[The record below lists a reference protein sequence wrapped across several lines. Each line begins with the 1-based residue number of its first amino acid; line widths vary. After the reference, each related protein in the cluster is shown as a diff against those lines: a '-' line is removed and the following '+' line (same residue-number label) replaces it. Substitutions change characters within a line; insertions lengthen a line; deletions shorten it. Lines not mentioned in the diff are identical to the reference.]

1 MTVPKVQN
9 QQSVI
14 APIPP
19 RKAPNLLRQSL
30 ENGVSS
36 QSAQSAAINR
46 FVTPYKHDPHVMN
59 ADLPLPPVTFRRS
72 NNFNSRRTYPSI
84 DEAEEF
90 LLENQENQPQQI
102 LTNNNVKPSSRQ
114 VQFLTPRR
122 QHNHHRNEFEYCSH
136 QRHFDEDRVRNR
148 PEPKDR

>member
-1 MTVPKVQN
+1 MKPS

-14 APIPP
+14 APLTP
-19 RKAPNLLRQSL
+19 RKGPNLLRQSL

-36 QSAQSAAINR
+36 SNR
-46 FVTPYKHDPHVMN
+46 FVTPYKHDPNLMN
-59 ADLPLPPVTFRRS
+59 ADLPLPPVTFRNRN

-90 LLENQENQPQQI
+90 LLEHQENLVKSPQ
-102 LTNNNVKPSSRQ
+102 LTNNNNSKPRQ

-122 QHNHHRNEFEYCSH
+122 HNHHSYNEFEVCKH

-148 PEPKDR
+148 PEPKDRY